1 MKKNFLYLFTVLC
14 TLSFF
19 TACSDDDNSG
29 DPNGLGV
36 NKTFSGESLE
46 LTYAGQP
53 LLGKEISFETKDG
66 KTATIIM
73 KGTLD
78 LRLIGELINSK
89 STFIPPLAP
98 GVIPGEVTTTLQGV
112 NINLDG
118 DKYTFKGNDLS
129 SDGREISYSGE
140 VSNNKLTMSVTAI
153 MPENALTGSWN
164 LASPYMNMKWDSP
177 ATIKIDGSWINQT
190 PGEMEIPIA
199 LAVPFINSSLSTMIA
214 GVLQDVTFQ
223 EDGNIVASYRKAG
236 AAGWQNSPINLAQ
249 YAVKNNK
256 MYLQLNLS
264 QIMATVKGTKADLD
278 ISALLELIRELYP
291 YLSEGLPLAYTV
303 SNGKATVTIEKDL
316 LLNLFEVL
324 TMPTVSGIIM
334 NKIPETQKPMLEA
347 ILSQLPAI
355 LKETTDISAT
365 LTMEKK

>member
-19 TACSDDDNSG
+19 TACSDDDDSG

-36 NKTFSGESLE
+36 NKTFSGESLD

-53 LLGKEISFETKDG
+53 LLSKIISFETKDG
-66 KTATIIM
+66 KTATIVM

-78 LRLIGELINSK
+78 LSLVGDLINSK
-89 STFIPPLAP
+89 STFIPPMAP

-112 NINLDG
+112 YINLDG

-129 SDGREISYSGE
+129 SDGRKINYSGE
-140 VSNNKLTMSVTAI
+140 VSSNKLTMSVTAT

-164 LASPYMNMKWDSP
+164 LASPYINLKWDSP
-177 ATIKIDGSWINQT
+177 AKIKVR
-190 PGEMEIPIA
+190 GEWFGYPAEEIEMPIA
-199 LAVPFINSSLSTMIA
+199 QAIPLINPILSTMIA
-214 GVLQDVTFQ
+214 GVLRGVTFQ
-223 EDGNIVASYRKAG
+223 EDGNIIASYRKAG
-236 AAGWQNSPINLAQ
+236 ATDWKNSPVNMANF
-249 YAVKNNK
+249 YMKNNK
-256 MYLQLNLS
+256 MYLQLNAS
-264 QIMATVKGTKADLD
+264 QIMAAVKSTKADPLP
-278 ISALLELIRELYP
+278 IELLQLIQKIYP

-316 LLNLFEVL
+316 LLNLFELL
-324 TMPTVSGIIM
+324 TNPTITGIVM
-334 NKIPETQKPMLEA
+334 KKIPEDLKTKLEF
-347 ILSQLPAI
+347 ILPQLPAI

-365 LTMEKK
+365 LTMEKI